1 MTRLRAT
8 LLVLWLASLAPV
20 TANGAADVIADPTR
34 PSGMPQAAGRGEV
47 SGHWHLTATH
57 IAAGQR
63 SAVVNG
69 SRVREGETVG
79 GARVLHIRHGQVQ
92 LLAQGRVTTL
102 RLLPANVK
110 KTR

>member
-1 MTRLRAT
+1 MIHLRTT
-8 LLVLWLASLAPV
+8 LLMLWLACLAPL
-20 TANGAADVIADPTR
+20 AAHGAADVIADPTR
-34 PSGMPQAAGRGEV
+34 PSGMRQTADPADTAGDWR
-47 SGHWHLTATH
+47 LTATH

-69 SRVREGETVG
+69 SRVREGETIG

-102 RLLPANVK
+102 HLLPADVK